1 MLAVWQ
7 GAAPHSTEDTVD
19 MAAKWGFYSVPV
31 LQYRPSIGK
40 LGGVLM
46 AVVQDWSCSC
56 AGNGRPESPS
66 GLH

>member
-19 MAAKWGFYSVPV
+19 MAAKWGFYSIPV

-46 AVVQDWSCSC
+46 AVVQD
-56 AGNGRPESPS
+56 
-66 GLH
+66 